1 MKFFFKRPWVMRW
14 VLNFW
19 PPFLLT
25 GIHIKSIADD
35 YSSAIVDLKMR
46 PWNKNA
52 FGTHFG
58 GSLFAMTDPF
68 YALMLVA
75 KLGNDYFVWD
85 KSADID
91 FIKPGTGTG
100 TVTAH
105 FDINKSLIDEIKL
118 HTKNG
123 EKYLPT
129 LAVEVK
135 NQQGDIIATLNRT
148 LYIRRKKRAR

>member
-1 MKFFFKRPWVMRW
+1 MEFFFKKAWVMRW
-14 VLNFW
+14 VLNLW

-35 YSSAIVDLKMR
+35 YSCAIVDLKMR

-75 KLGNDYFVWD
+75 RLGNDYFVWD

-91 FIKPGTGTG
+91 FIKPGTGI
-100 TVTAH
+100 VTAL
-105 FDINKSLIDEIKL
+105 FTINQFLMDEIKDN
-118 HTKNG
+118 TKNG
-123 EKYLPT
+123 DK
-129 LAVEVK
+129 
-135 NQQGDIIATLNRT
+135 
-148 LYIRRKKRAR
+148 